1 MVSRICLG
9 RGTIRNRLTNT
20 SDFEVLGSC
29 LLNNLV
35 NDAATNLAHFN
46 DCPIVVTDK
55 HLHDALNDCIV
66 ATKAFRAGK
75 RVCLLVAQDRF
86 QCQPLSD
93 ELALGVIMLG
103 LSVTNNYLGILPM
116 FPSMKVMVM
125 ENLVQ
130 PIGVVNSAKG
140 VLLDVKYQ

>member
-1 MVSRICLG
+1 
-9 RGTIRNRLTNT
+9 
-20 SDFEVLGSC
+20 
-29 LLNNLV
+29 
-35 NDAATNLAHFN
+35 
-46 DCPIVVTDK
+46 
-55 HLHDALNDCIV
+55 
-66 ATKAFRAGK
+66 
-75 RVCLLVAQDRF
+75 
-86 QCQPLSD
+86 
-93 ELALGVIMLG
+93 MLG